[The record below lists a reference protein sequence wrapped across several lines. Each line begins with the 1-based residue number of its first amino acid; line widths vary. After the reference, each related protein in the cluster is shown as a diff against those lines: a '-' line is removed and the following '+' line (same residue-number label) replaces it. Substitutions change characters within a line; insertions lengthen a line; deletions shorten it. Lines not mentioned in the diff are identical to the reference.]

1 MIQFEHCF
9 PGWWISKP
17 NCYFS
22 KNRTYHYIDVLQDIV
37 NSYNATPHSSLNN
50 IAPASV
56 NDDNKYDI
64 WAHMYLKP
72 RSTNKG
78 SASFAKKRGKETG
91 RHYFSF
97 KIGDM
102 VRLSHLKTTF
112 QRSYQQQWS
121 SEIFKIYRGFLLQGL
136 ALYQVKDFLNLKI
149 SGRFHVSEL
158 QSVHKMRIRCG
169 TLNNF

>member
-1 MIQFEHCF
+1 
-9 PGWWISKP
+9 
-17 NCYFS
+17 
-22 KNRTYHYIDVLQDIV
+22 
-37 NSYNATPHSSLNN
+37 
-50 IAPASV
+50 
-56 NDDNKYDI
+56 
-64 WAHMYLKP
+64 MYLKP

-91 RHYFSF
+91 RNYFSF

-112 QRSYQQQWS
+112 QRISQQQWS

-158 QSVHKMRIRCG
+158 QRVHKMRIRCG

>member
-1 MIQFEHCF
+1 MVTGRFQNEAVKDEFKRDVKRMIQFEHCF

-91 RHYFSF
+91 RNYFSF

-121 SEIFKIYRGFLLQGL
+121 SEIF
-136 ALYQVKDFLNLKI
+136 
-149 SGRFHVSEL
+149 
-158 QSVHKMRIRCG
+158 
-169 TLNNF
+169 